1 MALFEQVL
9 PALREGQKARRRPW
23 RSTNSFIT
31 RNSSVT
37 VEQAL
42 ADDWEVVEPP
52 PPTEAEMLDFVLGSG
67 RYWDAYGYMH
77 NRADVIAAMRK
88 AGATK

>member
-31 RNSSVT
+31 RDSSVT

-52 PPTEAEMLDFVLGSG
+52 PPTQAEMLDFVLGPG
-67 RYWDAYGYMH
+67 RYLYMH
-77 NRADVIAAMRK
+77 NREDVIAAMRK

>member
-42 ADDWEVVEPP
+42 ADDWEVVGPP
-52 PPTEAEMLDFVLGSG
+52 PPTDTEILDFVLG
-67 RYWDAYGYMH
+67 RYLHMY